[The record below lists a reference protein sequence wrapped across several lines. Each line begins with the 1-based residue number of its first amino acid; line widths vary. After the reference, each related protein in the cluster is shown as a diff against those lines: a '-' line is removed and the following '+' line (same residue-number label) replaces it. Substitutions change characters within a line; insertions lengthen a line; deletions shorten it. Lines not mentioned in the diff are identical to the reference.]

1 MKNLLIYPSATTW
14 ITPRSEDVQLTT
26 NNMLLIMPK
35 PIANLEKVYFN
46 LESDTKIRVAV
57 TYTDT
62 IGTAGSQENV
72 LIPTE
77 ISTTQSDDGL
87 LKVADMSKYFLE
99 IAEYKTL
106 KVRASVS
113 DELAK
118 SSTNYYTRYTPNIK
132 LCTQREGWVSYP
144 PIAISLQLAIANI
157 QKNTQLY
164 YKHIT
169 PITGDVSWYPI
180 TSIRFGTDI
189 SWQYMNWEFRVHFTP
204 LGETTR
210 LNTLKTLPEKVPFS
224 IPFSQQQQIVSTV
237 GLGRNMQSA
246 ADRTGAETR
255 QVVRRIR
262 NVSELRKLGSYSGVW
277 RLTDMALTATNDRL
291 IVTETWSK
299 NWSVRSQ
306 FVGVNREFRSWN
318 IQSDITQRNLLWQD
332 YLLISNVSYS
342 EEGELISDTAKDVL
356 ANFITGTEYSGNT
369 EITTMW
375 LMNNAGTRGAV
386 LSCSAFGFGNSLV
399 FSAKTKDN
407 LSAGIRRAQ
416 IADGDADWQ
425 QCVAVY
431 YCKDDGE
438 FDGNAI
444 KVSMGADIT
453 NMVPDVYPETY
464 TEGSITYNAL
474 DTASTVLFSNKTFSV
489 NKDPAEQINFTYQLH
504 IVTNSPDLIIGTA
517 LAARNPLVTNNK
529 TQLKYW
535 ELTKKLP
542 QGAQTMS
549 TYYGR
554 EVSDNV
560 VTLQS
565 NRRLVFS
572 RRSGADVVGVCVTDQ
587 DNNILIARNTNALL
601 LRTYYMNFT
610 HNYKKIAGG

>member
-14 ITPRSEDVQLTT
+14 ITPRSTDIKLTT
-26 NNMLLIMPK
+26 NNMVLIMPK
-35 PIANLEKVYFN
+35 PIADLETV
-46 LESDTKIRVAV
+46 LLSTKGLRITSV
-57 TYTDT
+57 T
-62 IGTAGSQENV
+62 ISSSQEYANV
-72 LIPTE
+72 AL
-77 ISTTQSDDGL
+77 SDIKDSNGNSL
-87 LKVADMSKYFLE
+87 TALDISKYFVE
-99 IAEYKTL
+99 KSKWNTL
-106 KVRASVS
+106 KVRSALETITAENV
-113 DELAK
+113 K
-118 SSTNYYTRYTPNIK
+118 NNSSYYVRNDTNIK
-132 LCTQREGWVSYP
+132 ICAAKETYFEP
-144 PIAISLQLAIANI
+144 PIYEAVDEALKALFKSGTFYFGSQQIASWGTLNRNTSSSLLE
-157 QKNTQLY
+157 
-164 YKHIT
+164 
-169 PITGDVSWYPI
+169 
-180 TSIRFGTDI
+180 
-189 SWQYMNWEFRVHFTP
+189 WQYRVSFTP

-210 LNTLKTLPEKVPFS
+210 LNTLKSFPPKTQYA
-224 IPFSQQQQIVSTV
+224 IPFNQQQQIVSTV

-318 IQSDITQRNLLWQD
+318 IPSDITQRNLLWQD

-342 EEGELISDTAKDVL
+342 EEGELISDAAKDVL

-504 IVTNSPDLIIGTA
+504 IVTNSPDLVIGTA

-554 EVSDNV
+554 VVSDNV

>member
-14 ITPRSEDVQLTT
+14 ITPRSTDIKLTT
-26 NNMLLIMPK
+26 NNMVLIMPK
-35 PIANLEKVYFN
+35 PIADLETV
-46 LESDTKIRVAV
+46 LLSTKGLRITSV
-57 TYTDT
+57 T
-62 IGTAGSQENV
+62 ISSSQEYANV
-72 LIPTE
+72 AL
-77 ISTTQSDDGL
+77 SDIKDSNGNPL
-87 LKVADMSKYFLE
+87 TALDISKYFVE
-99 IAEYKTL
+99 KSKWNTL
-106 KVRASVS
+106 KVRSALETITAENV
-113 DELAK
+113 K
-118 SSTNYYTRYTPNIK
+118 NNSSYYVRNDTNIK
-132 LCTQREGWVSYP
+132 ICAAKETYFEP
-144 PIAISLQLAIANI
+144 PIYEAVDEALKALFKSGTFYFGSQQIASWGTLNRNTSSSLLE
-157 QKNTQLY
+157 
-164 YKHIT
+164 
-169 PITGDVSWYPI
+169 
-180 TSIRFGTDI
+180 
-189 SWQYMNWEFRVHFTP
+189 WQYRVSFTP

-210 LNTLKTLPEKVPFS
+210 LNTLKSFPPKTQYA
-224 IPFSQQQQIVSTV
+224 IPFNQQQQIVSTV

-291 IVTETWSK
+291 IVTETWGK

-318 IQSDITQRNLLWQD
+318 IPSDITQRNLLWQD

-342 EEGELISDTAKDVL
+342 EEGELISDAAKDIL

-464 TEGSITYNAL
+464 KEGSITYNAL

-504 IVTNSPDLIIGTA
+504 IVTNSPDLVIGTA

-529 TQLKYW
+529 AQLKYW

-554 EVSDNV
+554 VVSDNV

>member
-14 ITPRSEDVQLTT
+14 ITPRSTDIQLTT
-26 NNMLLIMPK
+26 NNMVLIMPK
-35 PIANLEKVYFN
+35 PIADLETVLLSTKGLRITSVTISSSQAYAN
-46 LESDTKIRVAV
+46 VALSDIK
-57 TYTDT
+57 DSS
-62 IGTAGSQENV
+62 GNSLTA
-72 LIPTE
+72 LDI
-77 ISTTQSDDGL
+77 
-87 LKVADMSKYFLE
+87 SKYFVE
-99 IAEYKTL
+99 KSKWNTL
-106 KVRASVS
+106 KVRGTLETITAENVKNNSSYYVRNDTS
-113 DELAK
+113 IKICAAK
-118 SSTNYYTRYTPNIK
+118 ETYF
-132 LCTQREGWVSYP
+132 EP
-144 PIAISLQLAIANI
+144 PIYEAVDEALKALFKSGTFYFGSQQIASWGTLNRNTSSSLLA
-157 QKNTQLY
+157 
-164 YKHIT
+164 
-169 PITGDVSWYPI
+169 
-180 TSIRFGTDI
+180 
-189 SWQYMNWEFRVHFTP
+189 WQYRVSFTP

-210 LNTLKTLPEKVPFS
+210 LNTLKTHPEKVPFL

-255 QVVRRIR
+255 SVVRRIR

-291 IVTETWSK
+291 IVTETWGK

-318 IQSDITQRNLLWQD
+318 IPSDITQRNLLWQD
-332 YLLISNVSYS
+332 YLLISNVSFS
-342 EEGELISDTAKDVL
+342 GEGELISDAAKDVL

-386 LSCSAFGFGNSLV
+386 LSCAAFGFGNSLV

-425 QCVAVY
+425 QCLDVY

-464 TEGSITYNAL
+464 TEGSVTYNAL
-474 DTASTVLFSNKTFSV
+474 DTTSTVLFSNKTFSV

-504 IVTNSPDLIIGTA
+504 IVTNSPDLLIGAA

>member
-14 ITPRSEDVQLTT
+14 ITPRSTDIKLTT
-26 NNMLLIMPK
+26 NNMVLIMPK
-35 PIANLEKVYFN
+35 PIADLETV
-46 LESDTKIRVAV
+46 LLSTKGLRITSV
-57 TYTDT
+57 T
-62 IGTAGSQENV
+62 ISSSQEYANV
-72 LIPTE
+72 AL
-77 ISTTQSDDGL
+77 SDIKDSNGNPL
-87 LKVADMSKYFLE
+87 TALDISKYFVE
-99 IAEYKTL
+99 KSKWNTL
-106 KVRASVS
+106 KVRSALETITAENV
-113 DELAK
+113 K
-118 SSTNYYTRYTPNIK
+118 NNSSYYVRNDTNIK
-132 LCTQREGWVSYP
+132 ICAAKETYFEP
-144 PIAISLQLAIANI
+144 PIYEAVDEALKALFKSGTFYFGSQQIASWGTLNRNTSSSLLE
-157 QKNTQLY
+157 
-164 YKHIT
+164 
-169 PITGDVSWYPI
+169 
-180 TSIRFGTDI
+180 
-189 SWQYMNWEFRVHFTP
+189 WQYRVSFTP

-210 LNTLKTLPEKVPFS
+210 LNTLKSFPPKTQYA
-224 IPFSQQQQIVSTV
+224 IPFNQQQQIVSTV

-291 IVTETWSK
+291 IVTETWGK

-318 IQSDITQRNLLWQD
+318 IPSDITQRNLLWQD

-342 EEGELISDTAKDVL
+342 EEGELISDAAKDIL

-464 TEGSITYNAL
+464 KEGSITYNAL

-504 IVTNSPDLIIGTA
+504 IVTNSPDLVIGTA

-529 TQLKYW
+529 AQLKYW

-601 LRTYYMNFT
+601 LRTYYMNVT